1 MIQVTIDGKR
11 VYPDTSQ
18 SIKITYE
25 NPYVND
31 SGEYTYDI
39 SFPMQVLENKEMF
52 RNVDRFDVS
61 KRLATYEECRIF
73 ADNHLV
79 VSGKGVVTQIT
90 DKLVKLQITGGSSR
104 IKYNAK
110 WEKHFIDR
118 IDYGEA
124 VIRQGI
130 DQSRHDKSS
139 YPIADLPSS
148 ISWGPYISVDLSAS
162 NIIGDEGVF
171 VLAPIFDESTG
182 YLINNLFKNKNT
194 ANNNTPTILYSIAP
208 QPYLMYILKKV
219 LEYEGFTVVRND
231 FDADPW
237 NRLVI
242 ANARR
247 VTKLSQ
253 CLPHWS
259 VYFFIDEVRKLFNAS
274 FRFDD
279 EKKTVSIEA
288 VNELVTNPTVTYEVE
303 DEFTAEYDEDGLT
316 NLITSNVEYGFSTSA
331 NRQWWEVVSLDIRD
345 RFASAEYTTEYEMAN
360 AAHAMSKKQRQTTIF
375 HTTSDNRY
383 WVWYDAVDEDGQ
395 TNEYRRVVGQFSP
408 IVRNKDSDDNV
419 TLKISPVAFFK
430 RNKVEE
436 TDTTPPLFFTYDQF
450 KDATIYVPS
459 TESGGG
465 AANDALTSDDDG
477 GAFISIKDALEGAEF
492 EADET
497 DGSEVLQ
504 VMFVGKNVRY
514 MKTGFT
520 YPVGTDIQ
528 GDEGEG
534 NWWWPITF
542 TDANMPATWTMGVH
556 GEDETASLSL
566 YSIQHVSGT
575 LAQVIDK
582 NNQLTVKFITDDIPS
597 PSDIYV
603 FHNKKYVCSKI
614 EMNIIDNRID
624 REKTG
629 YFYEI
634 L

>member
-18 SIKITYE
+18 SIKITHE
-25 NPYVND
+25 NPYIND

-39 SFPMQVLENKEMF
+39 TFPMQILENKETF
-52 RNVDRFDVS
+52 HNVDRFNVS
-61 KRLATYEECRIF
+61 KHLATYEDCRII

-90 DKLVKLQITGGSSR
+90 DKQVKLQITGGSSR

-124 VIRQGI
+124 VIRKGI
-130 DQSRHDKSS
+130 DHSRQGLSE
-139 YPIADLPSS
+139 YPIDSLPSS
-148 ISWGPYISVDLSAS
+148 LSWGPYLCVDLSAS

-171 VLAPIFDESTG
+171 VLSPIFDESTG
-182 YLINNLFKNKNT
+182 YLMNNLFKNKNT
-194 ANNNTPTILYSIAP
+194 AENNTPTILYAIAP
-208 QPYLMYILKKV
+208 QPYLMYILNKV

-231 FDADPW
+231 FDKYPW

-247 VTKLSQ
+247 ATNLRN

-259 VYFFIDEVRKLFNAS
+259 VYFFIDEVRKLLNAS

-288 VNELVTNPTVTYEVE
+288 ANELITNPTVTYEVE
-303 DEFTAEYDEDGLT
+303 DEFTAEYDEDGLN
-316 NLITSNVEYGFSTSA
+316 NLLTSNVEYELASSV
-331 NRQWWEVVSLDIRD
+331 NRQWWEVIPKDISE
-345 RFASAEYTTEYEMAN
+345 RFATVEYSTEMEMAD

-375 HTTSDNRY
+375 HTTSDNRF
-383 WVWYDAVDEDGQ
+383 WVWYDAVDEEGQ

-408 IVRNKDSDDNV
+408 IVRDLDSDDNV
-419 TLKISPVAFFK
+419 TLKISPVAFYK

-436 TDTTPPLFFTYDQF
+436 RDTTPSFLFTNDQF
-450 KDATIYVPS
+450 KNATIYVPS
-459 TESGGG
+459 TESGGI
-465 AANDALTSDDDG
+465 AANDALTPDDDG

-497 DGSEVLQ
+497 DDSEVLQ

-542 TDANMPATWTMGVH
+542 TDADMPATWTTGIH
-556 GEDETASLSL
+556 GEEETATLSL
-566 YSIQHVSGT
+566 YSIQHVSDT
-575 LAQVIDK
+575 LSQVIDK

-624 REKTG
+624 KEKIG
-629 YFYEI
+629 YFYEMK
-634 L
+634 